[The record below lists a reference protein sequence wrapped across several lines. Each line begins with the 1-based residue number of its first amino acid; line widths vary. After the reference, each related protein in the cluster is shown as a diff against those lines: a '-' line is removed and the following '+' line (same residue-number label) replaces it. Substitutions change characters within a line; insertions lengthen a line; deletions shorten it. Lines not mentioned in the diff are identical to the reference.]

1 MPEAMGLFPSEGAVR
16 GAGTSE
22 KRRVSIF
29 LKFSSFLAEI
39 LEFSTKKK
47 LFKTRTNF
55 WIVRVIIPQLDGILY
70 LTYIGDFYVE

>member
-1 MPEAMGLFPSEGAVR
+1 MPEAMGSFPTEGAVG
-16 GAGTSE
+16 GARTSE

-39 LEFSTKKK
+39 QEFSTKK